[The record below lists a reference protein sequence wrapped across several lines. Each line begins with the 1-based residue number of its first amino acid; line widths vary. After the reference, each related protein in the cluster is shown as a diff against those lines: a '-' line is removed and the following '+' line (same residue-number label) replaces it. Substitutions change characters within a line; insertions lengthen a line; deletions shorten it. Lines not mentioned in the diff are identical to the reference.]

1 MTSLVSSRR
10 VGCQGRSLL
19 GPELVVV
26 VLGMAEKTRRQRL
39 ITRHDGYNQEVKK
52 RMVVDSKI
60 FLNVSKYQMSCCQEV
75 GQFSHPVDAEESRV
89 VSVEITEA
97 MTRDEV
103 CTLIMDMCHTLYN
116 FL

>member
-1 MTSLVSSRR
+1 
-10 VGCQGRSLL
+10 
-19 GPELVVV
+19 
-26 VLGMAEKTRRQRL
+26 
-39 ITRHDGYNQEVKK
+39 
-52 RMVVDSKI
+52 
-60 FLNVSKYQMSCCQEV
+60 MSCCQEV